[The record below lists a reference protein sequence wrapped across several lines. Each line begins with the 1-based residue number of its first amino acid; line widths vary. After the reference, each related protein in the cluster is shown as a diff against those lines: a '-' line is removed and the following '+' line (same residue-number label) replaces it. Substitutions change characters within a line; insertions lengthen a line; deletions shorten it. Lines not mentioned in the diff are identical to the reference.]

1 MFYDSIKDELEELT
15 ASPFGSTLVAT
26 IGRAY
31 HEHAMS
37 ELSTI
42 QGISVSFLQASRY
55 VSSGMTIAQE
65 SISAALTANQM
76 QKIQKK
82 ALQRQIVINATAST
96 ATATATASASTSSEG
111 GTSGTTA
118 SADNGMKIN
127 LTPEEEK
134 LIEAK
139 IEKLSDHMFTV
150 M

>member
-96 ATATATASASTSSEG
+96 ATASASTSSEG

>member
-96 ATATATASASTSSEG
+96 ATATASASTSSEG